1 MPANKHANLYRQA
14 IDCFTQGLT
23 HLIQAAMPESNTET
37 KGYVRRA
44 GALKFLDISASK
56 FHDLMNEEE
65 IPEGKEI
72 GGTLHW
78 KWAWLE
84 KYTEDPQRNI
94 NSVKRVPPKK
104 RKG

>member
-1 MPANKHANLYRQA
+1 MPAERDDKRFTKA
-14 IDCFTQGLT
+14 IEYFAQGLA
-23 HLIQAAMPESNTET
+23 LLVQAGMPESNTET
-37 KGYVRRA
+37 RGYVKRA
-44 GALKFLDISASK
+44 GALKFLDISDSK
-56 FHDLMNEEE
+56 FRGLIEEKK

-94 NSVKRVPPKK
+94 NNVKRVPPKK
-104 RKG
+104 R